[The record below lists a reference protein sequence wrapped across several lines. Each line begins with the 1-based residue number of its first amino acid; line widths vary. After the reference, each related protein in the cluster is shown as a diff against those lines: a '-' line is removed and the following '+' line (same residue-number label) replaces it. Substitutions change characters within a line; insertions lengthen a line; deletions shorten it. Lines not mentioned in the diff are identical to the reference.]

1 MRRFLS
7 HLGLAGALWLATTVA
22 VQAQVIINEL
32 DSDTPGTDAA
42 EFVELFDGGAGNTSL
57 NGLVVVF
64 YNGSVNTSYAA
75 FDLDGFSTD
84 ANGYFLL
91 GNAAVPGVDLV
102 FAGNLLQNGQD
113 AAAIYV
119 GDAGSFPNG
128 SPITTVGLVDAVVY
142 DTSDPDDP
150 ELLVLLNP
158 GEPQVDENANATSA
172 TESIGRCPNGSGGA
186 RNTSTYGTLVPTPD
200 GSNTCG
206 GSGPTLSINDVS
218 LSEGDAGFTDFTF
231 TISVTGTPAG
241 TVTFDATV
249 DDGTATVADNDYVDQ
264 NGVPL
269 SIVPPATSTTFT
281 VQVVGDVTNEPTE
294 TFSVVLANLVNADPG
309 DTTGTG
315 TILNDDVVLT
325 PLHDIQGNGASSPL
339 VGQVVTTRGLV
350 TGVKSN
356 GFFLQAADAD
366 ADPDPA
372 TSEGIFVFTSSAPA
386 VAVGDEARVAGTVV
400 EFVPPADP
408 FQPPLTELGNPGLS
422 VAVLSG
428 GNPLPTPVPLTPT
441 FPDPAGAFDQLERL
455 EGMRVSVASFTVAG
469 PTLGSISETNATAT
483 SNGVFYGV
491 VTGVAR
497 PFREPGVQLPDPLP
511 AGSPANVPRF
521 DTNPEALRVDSDVLG
536 HAAVE
541 TGTGA
546 ILGSLAGPL
555 DFGFRH
561 YTIALEAGAVVTG
574 AAQPEPAGVSARG
587 PLELTVAGY
596 NLQRFF
602 DDVDD
607 PGISEPVLTAAAFD
621 ARLAKA
627 SEGIRDYLGFP
638 DVIGVAECE
647 NQATLAAL
655 AARVNADAVAA
666 GQGDP
671 QYVAHLLEGHDVGGI
686 DVGYLVKTAPVSG
699 SVPRVE
705 VLDVAQEGYDTL
717 FVNPDLSSE
726 FLNDRPALRLDAVVH
741 FASADSFPLTVIVN
755 HLRSLSGVNSESAG
769 SNGWTTVGERVRAK
783 RQQQAEELAG
793 IVQARQVADPA
804 EWLVMVGDFNA
815 FEFNDGFGDS
825 MGTILGAPAPDDET
839 VVPGDGADLVEPD
852 LVLLAPAG
860 AYSYVFDGNAQS
872 LDHALANA
880 ALVAASAAVRGE
892 IAHLNADFAETV
904 RNDDTTV
911 ARLSDHDPE
920 VAFVRP
926 AALDPERLFRGDFES
941 GDTRWWSS
949 AVE

>member
-1 MRRFLS
+1 MRRLLPIALFSIAFLVAAS
-7 HLGLAGALWLATTVA
+7 LPAQSVFINEIHYDNDGTDVDEGVEIAGPAGTNLASWVLQPYNGNGGLAYSA
-22 VQAQVIINEL
+22 
-32 DSDTPGTDAA
+32 
-42 EFVELFDGGAGNTSL
+42 TSL
-57 NGLVVVF
+57 G
-64 YNGSVNTSYAA
+64 
-75 FDLDGFSTD
+75 
-84 ANGYFLL
+84 
-91 GNAAVPGVDLV
+91 GVLPD
-102 FAGNLLQNGQD
+102 LQNGYGTVWFP
-113 AAAIYV
+113 I
-119 GDAGSFPNG
+119 AGLQNG
-128 SPITTVGLVDAVVY
+128 SPDGVALVDNLGAVVQFLSY
-142 DTSDPDDP
+142 EGAFTATDGPAAGMLSVDIGVSEAGTSPVGNSLQLGGVGTVYTDFTWAGSQPHTR
-150 ELLVLLNP
+150 
-158 GEPQVDENANATSA
+158 NAVNTGQ
-172 TESIGRCPNGSGGA
+172 TFSGG
-186 RNTSTYGTLVPTPD
+186 G
-200 GSNTCG
+200 
-206 GSGPTLSINDVS
+206 GPTLSINDVS
-218 LSEGDAGFTDFTF
+218 LSEGDAGFTGFTF

-249 DDGTATVADNDYVDQ
+249 DDGTATVADDDYVDQ

-281 VQVVGDVTNEPTE
+281 VQVVGDTTNEPNE
-294 TFSVVLANLVNADPG
+294 TFSVTLTNLVNADPG

-315 TILNDDVVLT
+315 TILNDDVVIT
-325 PLHDIQGNGASSPL
+325 PVHDIQGGGASSPL

-386 VAVGDEARVAGTVV
+386 VAVGDDARVTGTVL

-408 FQPPLTELGNPGLS
+408 FQPPLTELGNPSLS
-422 VAVLSG
+422 VAVLSS

-469 PTLGSISETNATAT
+469 PTLGSINEPNATAT

-491 VTGVAR
+491 VTGVSR

-511 AGSPANVPRF
+511 AGSPPNVPRF

-541 TGTGA
+541 TGSGA
-546 ILGSLAGPL
+546 ILGGLAGPL

-574 AAQPEPAGVSARG
+574 AAQPEPAGVSAPG

-621 ARLAKA
+621 ARLARA

-699 SVPRVE
+699 TVPRVE
-705 VLDVAQEGYDTL
+705 VLAVAQEGYDTL
-717 FVNPDLSSE
+717 FVNPDLTSE

-741 FASADSFPLTVIVN
+741 FASADSFPVTVIVN
-755 HLRSLSGVNSESAG
+755 HLRSLSGVNSESPG

-793 IVQARQVADPA
+793 VVQARQVADPE

-825 MGTILGAPAPDDET
+825 MGTILGSPAPDDET
-839 VVPGDGADLVEPD
+839 VVPGDGTDLVEPN
-852 LVLLAPAG
+852 LARLAEAG

-880 ALVAASAAVRGE
+880 ALVAASAAVRSE

-904 RNDDTTV
+904 RNDGGTV

-926 AALDPERLFRGDFES
+926 AALDPLRLFRGDFES

-949 AVE
+949 AVQ